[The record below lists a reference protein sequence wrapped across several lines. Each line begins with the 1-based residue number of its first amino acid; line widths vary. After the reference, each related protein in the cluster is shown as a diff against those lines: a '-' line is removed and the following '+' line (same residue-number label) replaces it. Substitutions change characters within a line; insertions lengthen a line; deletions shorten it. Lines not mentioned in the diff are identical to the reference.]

1 MIVTICGG
9 GHLGHVCAG
18 FFAAQDDVKVR
29 ILTRRPK
36 MWSDMIEITDPK
48 GKVFTGKL
56 DCVTDNPADALTEAD
71 MVLLCLPGFL
81 IAKELRNIRTYL
93 SLTTAVGTVVSSTGF
108 FFRAF
113 EILPKTQPLFGFQR
127 VPFISRIKEYGH
139 SADLL
144 GYKPSLAVAIEQCKD
159 KESLRVKLEELFKC
173 HVNML
178 ENHYEVSLTNSNP
191 LLHTSR
197 LYTMWRDYED
207 GMVYDINPQ
216 FYCDWTDEAST
227 LLLAMDDEFQELL
240 KVLGVREGAIPTVL
254 DYYES
259 CDASSLTHK
268 LRSISAF
275 QGILSPMKE
284 VNGRFIPDFE
294 SRYFT
299 EDFPY
304 GLKIIFDLAHI
315 KGVECPMIKMVYEW
329 GISKCCKHSI

>member
-18 FFAAQDDVKVR
+18 FLAVQNNVKVR
-29 ILTRRPK
+29 VLTRRPQK
-36 MWSDMIEITDPK
+36 WSNTIEVTDPG
-48 GKVFTGKL
+48 GKIFIGKL

-71 MVLLCLPGFL
+71 IVLFCLPGFS
-81 IAKELRNIRTYL
+81 IAEELQNIRSYL
-93 SLTTAVGTVVSSTGF
+93 SLTTAVGSVVSSTGF

-113 EILPKTQPLFGFQR
+113 EILPQTQPLFGFQR

-144 GYKPSLAVAIEQCKD
+144 GYKPSLAVAIEQCED
-159 KESLRVKLEELFKC
+159 KEFLRAKLEELFKC
-173 HVNML
+173 SVNML

-197 LYTMWRDYED
+197 LYTMWKDYEE
-207 GMVYDINPQ
+207 GMTYDKNPQ

-227 LLLAMDDEFQELL
+227 LLLAMDNEFQELL
-240 KVLGVREGAIPTVL
+240 KVLSLREGAIPTIL

-259 CDASSLTHK
+259 YDALSLTHK
-268 LRSISAF
+268 LSSIRAF

-304 GLKIIFDLAHI
+304 SLKIIFDLAHI
-315 KGVECPMIKMVYEW
+315 KGVECPMIEMVYKW
-329 GISKCCKHSI
+329 GTSKCYKPSN